1 MRHSLHGRCQQVA
14 SAGIKAVVMVNPC
27 VQPSAIVSFSDTRA
41 AFDSP
46 EAEAHHAGQEQR

>member
-1 MRHSLHGRCQQVA
+1 MRHLLHGQCQQVA
-14 SAGIKAVVMVNPC
+14 SAGIKAVLMVNPC

-46 EAEAHHAGQEQR
+46 EAEAHHAGQEQG